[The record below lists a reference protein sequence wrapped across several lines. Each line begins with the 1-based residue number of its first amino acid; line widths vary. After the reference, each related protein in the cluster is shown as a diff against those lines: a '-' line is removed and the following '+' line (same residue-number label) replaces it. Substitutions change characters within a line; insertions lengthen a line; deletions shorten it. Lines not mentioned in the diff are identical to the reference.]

1 MNIYS
6 KIKSFFSR
14 VKIFSRVAFTQLPF
28 TGYNAR
34 GLRSQD
40 KENLLKSFNSIVYTC
55 AKINGDAVSDVD
67 WNVIRETNRGE
78 IVKENLSPEAI
89 ILRNVNSVM
98 SYPTLSLLT
107 DLWLSTAGCA
117 FWWVTRNKITGV
129 PETIWPLPPQNVK
142 IKTVAGFADIISYE
156 FIMKGKTIPI
166 PAEEVVRF
174 YNPSLSEPFLGTFS
188 PLQAI
193 WLEKGIWDEEQLN
206 ALSLL
211 QNHARPDAII
221 SPKGDFSGMG
231 DEERERLEKQLLN
244 KFKRAGAG
252 GILIGTDA
260 LNYQPLQFNS
270 KDAELLA
277 RKKVTKTD
285 IANAFGVPLALLESE
300 NINRATLEA
309 AMFQLGFFTIKPK
322 IKAFK
327 ETLNEFYFPMFGRD
341 LKIIFDNPVPID
353 REQEAKLEDQ
363 DLKNAVVTIN
373 EVREKRKLEAVPW
386 GDEPHIPANL
396 IQPST
401 RIEIIGGTGNASGHR
416 EEDEKQNAKTL
427 QDAYQSFIEYRTGKG
442 DVDYAALARITRSAG
457 ISQETLNKWCKEIT
471 PMKRP
476 CKHMHA
482 GDEKKLEE
490 WKALNSIPPHQPLQK
505 IFRDIFSDQE
515 QEILKALS
523 KAAKNFDGVIIKQ
536 FPDDAV
542 EFLDTI
548 ELDGEEERTAER
560 SRPQIEIEVEKG
572 IKKTAKSI
580 VESGLGSERLPD
592 NFVGSKVVQDAID
605 KQVIPLS
612 RSTVKTTRKSL
623 RGAVKALRKELIE
636 GLIEE
641 GEALPSMV
649 KRVQAIFKNAERHRA
664 EAIAITESNKAFNNG
679 TLISAQESAV
689 VTSLRWVLS
698 PEPCEICLEI
708 AGELPGKS
716 GTPEVPVG
724 EKFTNPDDFFGDVQF
739 PPAHVNCACTIET
752 VLINF

>member
-1 MNIYS
+1 MNIYL
-6 KIKSFFSR
+6 KIKSFFSG
-14 VKIFSRVAFTQLPF
+14 VKILSRVAFTQLPF
-28 TGYNAR
+28 TKYNAK
-34 GLRSQD
+34 GLPGQN

-55 AKINGDAVSDVD
+55 AKITGDAVSDVN
-67 WNVIRETNRGE
+67 WNVVRETNRGE
-78 IVKENLSPEAI
+78 IIKENLSPEAV

-98 SYPTLSLLT
+98 SYPTLAFLT

-117 FWWVTRNKITGV
+117 FWWVTRNTSGV
-129 PETIWPLPPQNVK
+129 PTAIWPLPPQLVK

-156 FIMKGKTIPI
+156 FMSKGKSITI
-166 PAEEVVRF
+166 PAEEIVRF

-231 DEERERLEKQLLN
+231 DEERERLEKQLLS

-252 GILIGTDA
+252 GILIGTSE

-285 IANAFGVPLALLESE
+285 IANAFGVPLAILESE

-322 IKAFK
+322 IKSFQ

-363 DLKNAVVTIN
+363 DLKNAVITIN
-373 EVREKRKLEAVPW
+373 EVREKRKLEAVAW
-386 GDEPHIPANL
+386 GNEPYIAINL
-396 IQPST
+396 LQPSQ
-401 RIEIIGGTGNASGHR
+401 RIEIVTAPASNSNSNSGGGQRNVKRIS
-416 EEDEKQNAKTL
+416 EQNVKTI
-427 QDAYQSFIEYRTGKG
+427 QDAYEAFIKYRTEQA
-442 DVDYAALARITRSAG
+442 DYAMLARVCRSAE
-457 ISQETLNKWCKEIT
+457 ISQDTLNKWCKEIT

-476 CKHMHA
+476 RAHVHA
-482 GDEKKLEE
+482 RDEKKLEE
-490 WKALNSIPPHQPLQK
+490 WKALNSIPSHRPLQK

-523 KAAKNFDGVIIKQ
+523 KVAKNFDSIIIKV

-542 EFLDTI
+542 EFLNTI
-548 ELDGEEERTAER
+548 TLDGWERRTAER
-560 SRPQIEIEVEKG
+560 SRLQIEIDTDKG
-572 IKKTAKSI
+572 IGKTQRSI
-580 VESGLGSERLPD
+580 VEGGLGSERLPD
-592 NFVGSKVVQDAID
+592 DFVGSRSVQEAIN

-612 RSTVKTTRKSL
+612 RRTVKTTELQLEK
-623 RGAVKALRKELIE
+623 AVETLRKELRE

-641 GEALPSMV
+641 GDALPSMV
-649 KRVQAIFKNAERHRA
+649 KRVQGIFTNAKRHRA

-679 TLISAQESAV
+679 TLISAKESAV
-689 VTSLRWVLS
+689 VTALKWVLS
-698 PEPCEICLEI
+698 PDPCEICLGIE
-708 AGELPGKS
+708 ANQ
-716 GTPEVPVG
+716 PEVPVG
-724 EKFTNPDDFFGDVQF
+724 EKFANTDPLFGAIEA

-752 VLINF
+752 VLIDF